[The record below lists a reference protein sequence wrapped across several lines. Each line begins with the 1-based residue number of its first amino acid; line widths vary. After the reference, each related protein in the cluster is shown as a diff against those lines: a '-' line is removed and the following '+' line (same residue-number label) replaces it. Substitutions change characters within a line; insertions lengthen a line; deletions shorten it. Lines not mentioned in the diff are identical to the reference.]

1 MNEMKIKPIKTKFF
15 GMSVMPVHEGFYEV
29 SFQGGTIERVS
40 FIDRAWGQDVQL
52 ALGWRGLEVA
62 LSKDEDLHLRRRV
75 AAYRLHNEQT
85 HGPAMEAAGWL
96 ARFYAGKGVRIKAYR
111 FYLIAHR
118 LDDVRLRAFDK
129 AWQARTAD
137 HLGAARVKTDVEVD
151 QFFSK
156 RGGAPK
162 KEITPLG
169 APESWFDREAQALP
183 NASE

>member
-1 MNEMKIKPIKTKFF
+1 
-15 GMSVMPVHEGFYEV
+15 MSVVPVHEGFYDV
-29 SFQGGTIERVS
+29 SFQSGTIERVRFS
-40 FIDRAWGQDVQL
+40 DRAWGQDVRL

-62 LSKDEDLHLRRRV
+62 LSKDEDVHLRRRV
-75 AAYRLHNEQT
+75 SAYRLHIEQT

-96 ARFYAGKGVRIKAYR
+96 ARFYAGKRTRIKAYR

-118 LDDVRLRAFDK
+118 LDDVRLRAYDK
-129 AWQARTAD
+129 AWQARTAA
-137 HLGAARVKTDVEVD
+137 HLGASRVKIDVEVD

-162 KEITPLG
+162 KDMNPLG
-169 APESWFDREAQALP
+169 AQESWFDREAQALP